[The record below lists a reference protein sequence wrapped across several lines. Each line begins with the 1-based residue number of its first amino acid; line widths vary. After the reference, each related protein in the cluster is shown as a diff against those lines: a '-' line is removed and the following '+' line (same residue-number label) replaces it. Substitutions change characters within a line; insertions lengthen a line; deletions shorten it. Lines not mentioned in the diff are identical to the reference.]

1 MPHRGRVVVIDD
13 KIEDGEAVIRSLW
26 KLQVPSFFLHYHDN
40 IISDLEP
47 RKKFEGIRYI
57 FQDIALVSSSFPD
70 KRDYAAAAEGINS
83 ILGDENGPWLLVA
96 WSTWGSDPD
105 KGDQYAKELFEYLS
119 ERLPE
124 GKRPYQFVVIDKRP
138 YATDGEHGAVDTNLS
153 EDKKEQLLH
162 NVQESISS
170 IPSLEALGNWES
182 NIRSSA
188 SKVLHD
194 LCSMIDMSNADSIE
208 KGLGGV
214 LFQLAQAQEGTRLNK
229 SDDLSYPLY
238 QILSNML
245 YDKVS
250 HIESDEVRVLED
262 VKESVESG
270 VINYMLHWER
280 SSDKPRLSPGCVYK
294 WPEDDVV
301 DLGSIRVSKDKLKA
315 FIIDTFISNEP
326 HKRTAAF
333 EDENFLEKVT
343 PVLIDIT
350 PACDHANDK
359 AFWRRFLVGIIVSDE
374 AKNHFYSKKKNALTC
389 DYLKDAP
396 KFQDESGAWYLILNS
411 KLVVSLRDKG
421 DYVSTQHSDQ
431 SAITAESLPDVKKL
445 APVGRIREQLLQEFI
460 SWYGRMATRPGI
472 VSLR

>member
-13 KIEDGEAVIRSLW
+13 KTEDGEAVIRSLW
-26 KLQVPSFFLHYHDN
+26 KLQVPSFFLHYQDD
-40 IISDLEP
+40 IISNLEP

-57 FQDIALVSSSFPD
+57 FQDIALISSSFPD
-70 KRDYAAAAEGINS
+70 KRDYTAAAEGIDS
-83 ILGDENGPWLLVA
+83 ILDDENGPWLLVA
-96 WSTWGSDPD
+96 WSTWGNDPD
-105 KGDQYAKELFEYLS
+105 KGDQYAKELFDYLS
-119 ERLPE
+119 DRLPE

-153 EDKKEQLLH
+153 RDKKDQLLYD
-162 NVQESISS
+162 VQNSISS
-170 IPSLEALGNWES
+170 IPSLEALGDWES

-194 LCSMIDMSNADSIE
+194 LCNMTDMSDADSIE

-214 LFQLAQAQEGTRLNK
+214 LFQLAQAQEGARLNK

-238 QILSNML
+238 QMLSNML

-250 HIESDEVRVLED
+250 HIESDEVKVLED
-262 VKESVESG
+262 VKECVESG
-270 VINYMLHWER
+270 VINQMLHWER
-280 SSDKPRLSPGCVYK
+280 YSDKLKLSPGCVYK
-294 WPEDDVV
+294 WPEDDIV
-301 DLGSIRVSKDKLKA
+301 DLGSIRVSKDKQKP
-315 FIIDTFISNEP
+315 FIIDTFISNETN
-326 HKRTAAF
+326 RRDAAF
-333 EDENFLEKVT
+333 NDESFLENVT

-359 AFWRRFLVGIIVSDE
+359 AFWRRFLVGIIVSNE
-374 AKNHFYSKKKNALTC
+374 AKDHFYSKKKKALTC

-396 KFQDESGAWYLILNS
+396 KFQDKGEAWYLILNS

-421 DYVSTQHSDQ
+421 DYVSTQHSDED
-431 SAITAESLPDVKKL
+431 AITAEFPPDVRKL
-445 APVGRIREQLLQEFI
+445 TPVGRIREQLLQEFI
-460 SWYGRMATRPGI
+460 AWYGRMATRPGI